1 MPTSK
6 RLRASIASL
15 EWTPVSILLAALM
28 AVQITVFYGTIGG
41 EPSDIALSLAALYV
55 TALILVVSL
64 VDSLHQSNVFFFALF
79 AGWSVFMW
87 ISYIFGPSTV
97 AAIIGTFTAVYTL
110 YYAVKYRYDGNF
122 SLVTAVR

>member
-6 RLRASIASL
+6 RLRALIASL

-41 EPSDIALSLAALYV
+41 EPDDIALSLAALYV

-64 VDSLHQSNVFFFALF
+64 VDGLHQSNVFFFALF

-87 ISYIFGPSTV
+87 ISFIFDPSTV

-110 YYAVKYRYDGNF
+110 YYAFKYRYDGCF